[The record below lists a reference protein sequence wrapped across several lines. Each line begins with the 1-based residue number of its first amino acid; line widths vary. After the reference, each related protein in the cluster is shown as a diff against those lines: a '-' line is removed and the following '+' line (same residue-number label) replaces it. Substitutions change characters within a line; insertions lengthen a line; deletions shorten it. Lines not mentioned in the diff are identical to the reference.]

1 MSPFFQAKIYANIY
15 VIIFPA
21 KGYEMTPEE
30 KVRIEIDKMLEQAGW
45 VVQDRSELNI
55 RASLGVAIREF
66 VMKDNGESDYLLFVN
81 GKAVGALEAK
91 KAGYTLSGV
100 ETQSQGYACNL
111 PEGVR
116 CYRMP
121 LPFVYESNGSEIY
134 FRDCRDKI
142 CRSRKL
148 FAFHKPETLLELIT
162 NEDTLRNTLMTLPE
176 LNKEGL
182 RNCQIEAIE
191 GLEKSL
197 KNNKPRALIQ
207 MATGAGKTF
216 TTCNFTYR
224 LLKYAKAKRI
234 LFLVDRNNLGEQTK
248 KEYEQFKPK
257 GENKA
262 FTDIYIVQHLQHNK
276 IDKDAKIVI
285 TTIQRLYSMLRGEED
300 YDEANEENSAFEY
313 NSSIGKPKEVTY
325 NKNLPIEFFDFIVVD
340 ECHRSIY
347 GDWRQVLEYFDAFT
361 IGLTATPS
369 KQTLGYFNSNLVSEY
384 PYQRSVADKVNVGYE
399 IYSIRTDVGE
409 NGGKINKGFSVPVR
423 DKKTRK
429 QTYEMLDED
438 LEYKK
443 PDLDRTVFVPDH
455 IRAVIQCYKDTI
467 FTELFPEREQ
477 TWIPKTLIFAK
488 DDSHAEDI
496 VRITREVFNKGN
508 DFCKKITYNVSGI
521 KAKDLIAEFKTS
533 PDFRIAVTVD
543 MIATGT
549 DIKPLEVVMFMRD
562 VHSELY
568 FEQMKGRGCRTINNT
583 DLQQVTPNAEVKNR
597 FYLIDAVGVTES
609 KKSASQPLERK
620 RTVSLKKLMEDVA
633 VGKVDD
639 DTLSSLA
646 GRISAINANIDSD
659 DNKKVI
665 EMTGGKT
672 LSAIAND
679 ILNTIDFDKTE
690 NMSEEEIL
698 DIKDEAVKPF
708 FEPAFRRLVLE
719 LKDKSKLY
727 IDELTPAVIISSE
740 FSVQNA
746 NELTTNFSSFIQA
759 NKNEIDALSIIY
771 NKQYKERH
779 LTYEKIEEL
788 HNKLSA
794 QMPPLETVN
803 LWRAY
808 QLLQKDK
815 VQNVK
820 SPEKLL
826 TNIVQLVRFAI
837 GQDEKLED
845 FSSVANSRFEL
856 WKGRQIK
863 RGIEFTSEQQQWL
876 EEIKNYIIANAYMQL
891 NDIQEYMGHKGGI
904 IRAKQV
910 FGAELNNI
918 LDDLSNAL
926 VG

>member
-1 MSPFFQAKIYANIY
+1 
-15 VIIFPA
+15 
-21 KGYEMTPEE
+21 MTPEE
-30 KVRIEIDKMLEQAGW
+30 KARIEIDEMLEQAGW

-81 GKAVGALEAK
+81 GKAVGVLEAK
-91 KAGYTLSGV
+91 KAELSLSGV
-100 ETQSQGYACNL
+100 ENQSQGYACNL

-116 CYRMP
+116 CYQMP

-134 FRDCRDKI
+134 FRDCRDKV
-142 CRSRKL
+142 CRSRRL
-148 FAFHKPETLLELIT
+148 FAFNKPETLLELISS
-162 NEDTLRNTLMTLPE
+162 EDTLRNKLLTMPE

-182 RNCQIEAIE
+182 RDCQIEAIE

-197 KNNKPRALIQ
+197 KNGKPRALIQ

-224 LLKYAKAKRI
+224 LLKHAKAKRI

-262 FTDIYIVQHLQHNK
+262 FTDIYIVQHLQQNK

-285 TTIQRLYSMLRGEED
+285 TTIQRLYSMLRGEEE

-313 NSSIGKPKEVTY
+313 NTSLGKPREVTY
-325 NKNLPIEFFDFIVVD
+325 NKDLPIEYFDFIVVD

-369 KQTLGYFNSNLVSEY
+369 KQTFGYFNKNVVSEY
-384 PYQRSVADKVNVGYE
+384 TYERSVADKVNVGYE

-409 NGGKINKGFSVPVR
+409 NGGKIDKGFTVPVR

-429 QTYEMLDED
+429 QEWETLDDD
-438 LEYKK
+438 LNYTKN
-443 PDLDRTVFVPDH
+443 DLDRTVLVPDH
-455 IRAVIQCYKDTI
+455 IRTVLQCYKDTI

-488 DDSHAEDI
+488 DDNHAEEI
-496 VRITREVFNKGN
+496 VRIAREVFNKGN
-508 DFCKKITYNVSGI
+508 DFCKKITYNVSGV
-521 KAKDLIAEFKTS
+521 KAKDLIAEFRTS

-568 FEQMKGRGCRTINNT
+568 YEQMKGRGCRTLNKT
-583 DLQQVTPNAEVKNR
+583 DLKQVTPNAEVKNR

-620 RTVSLKKLMEDVA
+620 RTVSLKNLMEQVA

-646 GRISAINANIDSD
+646 GRIATIDNNIDKED
-659 DNKKVI
+659 QQKVI
-665 EMTGGKT
+665 EMTGKT
-672 LSAIAND
+672 LSNIAND
-679 ILNTIDFDKTE
+679 ILNTIDYDRTE
-690 NMSEEEIL
+690 SMTEDQVL

-727 IDELTPAVIISSE
+727 IDELTPATIINVGFSE
-740 FSVQNA
+740 KDAQ
-746 NELTTNFSSFIQA
+746 ELTTNFKAFIEA
-759 NKNEIDALSIIY
+759 NRDEIDALSIIY
-771 NKQYKERH
+771 NQQYKERH
-779 LTYEKIEEL
+779 LTYEKIEDL
-788 HNKLSA
+788 H
-794 QMPPLETVN
+794 
-803 LWRAY
+803 
-808 QLLQKDK
+808 
-815 VQNVK
+815 
-820 SPEKLL
+820 
-826 TNIVQLVRFAI
+826 VQLVRFAI

-845 FSSVANSRFEL
+845 FSSVANSKFEL

-863 RGIEFTSEQQQWL
+863 RGVVFTEEQQQWL
-876 EEIKNYIIANAYMQL
+876 EEIKDYIVSNAYMELTDVQDYL
-891 NDIQEYMGHKGGI
+891 GHKGGI
-904 IRAKQV
+904 IKAKQV
-910 FGAELNNI
+910 FGQELQPI
-918 LDDLSNAL
+918 LDDLSLAL

>member
-1 MSPFFQAKIYANIY
+1 
-15 VIIFPA
+15 
-21 KGYEMTPEE
+21 MTPEE
-30 KVRIEIDKMLEQAGW
+30 KARIEIDKMLEQAGW
-45 VVQDRSELNI
+45 IVQDRSELNI
-55 RASLGVAIREF
+55 RASMGVAIREF

-81 GKAVGALEAK
+81 GKAIGVLEAK
-91 KAGYTLSGV
+91 KAELSLSGV
-100 ETQSQGYACNL
+100 ENQSQGYACNL

-116 CYRMP
+116 YYQMP
-121 LPFVYESNGSEIY
+121 LPFIYESNGSEIY
-134 FRDCRDKI
+134 FRDCRDEV
-142 CRSRKL
+142 CRSRRL
-148 FAFHKPETLLELIT
+148 FAFHKPETLFELIS
-162 NEDTLRNTLMTLPE
+162 NEDTLRNKLTMIPE

-182 RNCQIEAIE
+182 RDCQVEAIV
-191 GLEKSL
+191 GLENSL
-197 KNNKPRALIQ
+197 KQGKPRALIQ

-257 GENKA
+257 DENKY
-262 FTDIYIVQHLQHNK
+262 FTDIYIVQHLQQNK

-285 TTIQRLYSMLRGEED
+285 TTIQRLYSMLRGEEE
-300 YDEANEENSAFEY
+300 YDETNEEGSAFEY
-313 NSSIGKPKEVTY
+313 YASLGKPKEVKY
-325 NKNLPIEFFDFIVVD
+325 NPNLPIEYFDFIVVD

-347 GDWRQVLEYFDAFT
+347 GDWQQVLEYFDAFT

-369 KQTLGYFNSNLVSEY
+369 KQTFGYFNKNVVSEY
-384 PYQRSVADKVNVGYE
+384 TYERSVADKVNVGFE

-409 NGGKINKGFSVPVR
+409 YGGKVNKGFTIPVR
-423 DKKTRK
+423 NKKTRK
-429 QTYEMLDED
+429 QEWETLDDD
-438 LEYKK
+438 LEYTKN
-443 PDLDRTVFVPDH
+443 DLDRTVLVPDH
-455 IRAVIQCYKDTI
+455 IRTILQCYKDTI

-488 DDSHAEDI
+488 DDNHAEEI
-496 VRITREVFNKGN
+496 VRIAREVFNKGN
-508 DFCKKITYNVSGI
+508 DFCKKITYNVSGV
-521 KAKDLIAEFKTS
+521 KAKDLIAEFRTS

-549 DIKPLEVVMFMRD
+549 DIKPLEVVIFMRD

-568 FEQMKGRGCRTINNT
+568 YEQMKGRGCRTLNNT

-609 KKSASQPLERK
+609 KKSSSQPLERK
-620 RTVSLKKLMEDVA
+620 RTVSLKSLMEQVA

-646 GRISAINANIDSD
+646 GRISAINANIDKV

-672 LSAIAND
+672 LSDIAND
-679 ILNTIDFDKTE
+679 ILNAIDYDKTE
-690 NMSEEEIL
+690 SMTEDEIF
-698 DIKDEAVKPF
+698 DMKDEAVKPF

-727 IDELTPAVIISSE
+727 IDELTPAKVISSE
-740 FSVQNA
+740 FSVKNA
-746 NELTTNFSSFIQA
+746 QDLTTNFKEFIDA

-771 NKQYKERH
+771 NQQYKDRH
-779 LTYEKIEEL
+779 LTYEKIDEL
-788 HNKLSA
+788 HDKLISE
-794 QMPPLETVN
+794 MPPLETAN

-808 QLLQKDK
+808 KLLQKDK
-815 VQNVK
+815 VKEVK
-820 SPEKLL
+820 DPAKLL

-863 RGIEFTSEQQQWL
+863 RGIQFSDEQNQWL
-876 EEIKNYIIANAYMQL
+876 EEIKNYIVANAYMEL
-891 NDIQEYMGHKGGI
+891 KDIHEAMQHKGGI
-904 IRAKQV
+904 IKARQI
-910 FGAELNNI
+910 FGQELQPI
-918 LDDLSNAL
+918 LDDLSVAL

>member
-1 MSPFFQAKIYANIY
+1 
-15 VIIFPA
+15 
-21 KGYEMTPEE
+21 MTPEE
-30 KVRIEIDKMLEQAGW
+30 KARIEIDNMLNQAGW

-55 RASLGVAIREF
+55 HASLGVAIREF

-81 GKAVGALEAK
+81 GKAVGVLEAK
-91 KAGYTLSGV
+91 KAGLSLSGV
-100 ETQSQGYACNL
+100 ENQSQGYACNL

-116 CYRMP
+116 CYQMP
-121 LPFVYESNGSEIY
+121 LPFVYESNGSEIF

-142 CRSRKL
+142 CRSRRI
-148 FAFHKPETLLELIT
+148 FAFHKPETLLDLIT
-162 NEDTLRNTLMTLPE
+162 DTDTLRNRLMHMPA
-176 LNKEGL
+176 LNPTGL
-182 RNCQIEAIE
+182 RECQVEAIE

-197 KNNKPRALIQ
+197 KKGKPRALIQ

-248 KEYEQFKPK
+248 KEYEQFRPK
-257 GENKA
+257 GENRA
-262 FTDIYIVQHLQHNK
+262 FTDIYIVQHLQQNK

-285 TTIQRLYSMLRGEED
+285 TTIQRLYSMLRGDEE
-300 YDEANEENSAFEY
+300 YDVLNEEHSAFEY
-313 NSSIGKPKEVTY
+313 NTSLGKPKEVTY
-325 NKNLPIEFFDFIVVD
+325 NKNIPIEYFDFIVVD

-369 KQTLGYFNSNLVSEY
+369 KQTLAYFNKNIVSEY
-384 PYQRSVADKVNVGYE
+384 PYERSVADKVNVGYE

-409 NGGKINKGFSVPVR
+409 NGGKIEKGFTVPVR

-429 QTYEMLDED
+429 QTYETLIDDMP
-438 LEYKK
+438 YTKN
-443 PDLDRTVFVPDH
+443 DLDRTVLVPDH
-455 IRAVIQCYKDTI
+455 IRTVLQCYKDTI
-467 FTELFPEREQ
+467 FTELFPEREEN
-477 TWIPKTLIFAK
+477 WIPKTLIFAK
-488 DDSHAEDI
+488 DDNHAEEI
-496 VRITREVFNKGN
+496 VRIAREVFNKGN
-508 DFCKKITYNVSGI
+508 DFCKKITYNVSGVS
-521 KAKDLIAEFKTS
+521 AKDLIAEFRTS

-568 FEQMKGRGCRTINNT
+568 YEQMKGRGCRTIPND
-583 DLQQVTPNAEVKNR
+583 DLQQVTPNADVKNR

-620 RTVSLKKLMEDVA
+620 RSVSLKNLMEQVA

-646 GRISAINANIDSD
+646 GRIATIDNNIDKED
-659 DNKKVI
+659 EKRVI
-665 EMTGGKT
+665 EQSGGKT
-672 LSAIAND
+672 LSDIAND
-679 ILNTIDFDKTE
+679 ILNTIDYDRTVDMTE
-690 NMSEEEIL
+690 DEIL
-698 DIKDEAVKPF
+698 KIKDEAVKPF
-708 FEPAFRRLVLE
+708 FEPAFRTLILE

-727 IDELTPAVIISSE
+727 IDELTPARVITSE
-740 FSVQNA
+740 FSA
-746 NELTTNFSSFIQA
+746 KHAEELTTNFKDFIE
-759 NKNEIDALSIIY
+759 KNRDEIDALSIIY

-779 LTYEKIEEL
+779 LTYEKIDDL
-788 HNKLSA
+788 HKKLVA
-794 QMPPLETVN
+794 EMPPLETAN

-808 QLLQKDK
+808 QLLEKDK

-820 SPEKLL
+820 NPAKLL

-837 GQDEKLED
+837 GQDDRLED
-845 FSSVANSRFEL
+845 FSKTANSRFEL

-863 RGIEFTSEQQQWL
+863 RGVTFTSEQQQWL
-876 EEIKNYIIANAYMQL
+876 EEIKNYIVANAYMEL
-891 NDIQEYMGHKGGI
+891 SDIQDNMDDKGGI
-904 IRAKQV
+904 IKARQV
-910 FGAELNNI
+910 FGKDLQPI
-918 LDDLSNAL
+918 LDDLSLAL

>member
-1 MSPFFQAKIYANIY
+1 
-15 VIIFPA
+15 
-21 KGYEMTPEE
+21 MTPEE
-30 KVRIEIDKMLEQAGW
+30 KARIEIDKMLEQAGW
-45 VVQDRSELNI
+45 IVQDRSELNI
-55 RASLGVAIREF
+55 RASMGVAIREF

-81 GKAVGALEAK
+81 GKAIGVLEAK
-91 KAGYTLSGV
+91 KAELSLSGV
-100 ETQSQGYACNL
+100 ENQSQSYACNL
-111 PEGVR
+111 PEGAR
-116 CYRMP
+116 YYQMP
-121 LPFVYESNGSEIY
+121 LPFIYESNGSEIY
-134 FRDCRDKI
+134 FRDCRDVV
-142 CRSRKL
+142 CRSRRL
-148 FAFHKPETLLELIT
+148 FTFHKPETLFELIS
-162 NEDTLRNTLMTLPE
+162 NEDTLRNKLTMMPE

-182 RNCQIEAIE
+182 RDCQVEAIV
-191 GLEKSL
+191 GLENSL
-197 KNNKPRALIQ
+197 KQGKPRALIQ

-224 LLKYAKAKRI
+224 LLKHAKAKRI

-262 FTDIYIVQHLQHNK
+262 FTDIYIVQHLQQNK

-285 TTIQRLYSMLRGEED
+285 TTIQRLYSMLRGEEE
-300 YDEANEENSAFEY
+300 YDETNEEGSAFEY
-313 NSSIGKPKEVTY
+313 YASLGKPKEVKY
-325 NKNLPIEFFDFIVVD
+325 NPNLPIEYFDFIVVD

-369 KQTLGYFNSNLVSEY
+369 KQTLGYFNKNVVSVYTYE
-384 PYQRSVADKVNVGYE
+384 RSVADKVNVGYE

-409 NGGKINKGFSVPVR
+409 NGGKIDKGFTVPVR

-429 QTYEMLDED
+429 QEWETLDDD
-438 LEYKK
+438 LEYTKN
-443 PDLDRTVFVPDH
+443 DLDRTVLVPDH
-455 IRAVIQCYKDTI
+455 IRTILQCYKDTI

-488 DDSHAEDI
+488 DDNHAEEI
-496 VRITREVFNKGN
+496 VRIAREVFNKGN
-508 DFCKKITYNVSGI
+508 DFCKKITYNVSGV
-521 KAKDLIAEFKTS
+521 KAKDLIAEFRTS

-549 DIKPLEVVMFMRD
+549 DIKPLEVVIFMRD

-568 FEQMKGRGCRTINNT
+568 YEQMKGRGCRTLNNT

-609 KKSASQPLERK
+609 KKSSSQPFERK
-620 RTVSLKKLMEDVA
+620 RTVSLKSLMEQVA

-646 GRISAINANIDSD
+646 GRISAINANIDKE

-665 EMTGGKT
+665 EMAGKT
-672 LSAIAND
+672 LSNIAND
-679 ILNTIDFDKTE
+679 ILNTIDYDKTE
-690 NMSEEEIL
+690 SMTEDEIF
-698 DIKDEAVKPF
+698 DMKDEAVKPF

-727 IDELTPAVIISSE
+727 IDELTPAKVISSE
-740 FSVQNA
+740 FSVKNA
-746 NELTTNFSSFIQA
+746 QELTTNFKEFIDA

-771 NKQYKERH
+771 NKQYKDRH
-779 LTYEKIEEL
+779 LTYEKIDEL
-788 HNKLSA
+788 HDKLISE
-794 QMPPLETVN
+794 MPPLETAN

-808 QLLQKDK
+808 KLLQKDK
-815 VQNVK
+815 VKEVK
-820 SPEKLL
+820 NPAKLL

-863 RGIEFTSEQQQWL
+863 RGIQFTEEQQQWL
-876 EEIKNYIIANAYMQL
+876 EEIKNYIVANAYMEL
-891 NDIQEYMGHKGGI
+891 KDIHEAMQHKGGI
-904 IRAKQV
+904 IKARQV
-910 FGAELNNI
+910 FGQELQPI
-918 LDDLSNAL
+918 LDDLSVAL

>member
-1 MSPFFQAKIYANIY
+1 
-15 VIIFPA
+15 
-21 KGYEMTPEE
+21 MTPEE
-30 KVRIEIDKMLEQAGW
+30 KARIEIDKMLEQAGW
-45 VVQDRSELNI
+45 IVQDRSELNI
-55 RASLGVAIREF
+55 RASMGVAIREF

-81 GKAVGALEAK
+81 GKAIGVLEAK
-91 KAGYTLSGV
+91 KAELSLSGV
-100 ETQSQGYACNL
+100 ENQSQGYACNL

-116 CYRMP
+116 YYQMP
-121 LPFVYESNGSEIY
+121 LPFIYESNGSEIY
-134 FRDCRDKI
+134 FRDCRDEV
-142 CRSRKL
+142 CRSRRL
-148 FAFHKPETLLELIT
+148 FAFHKPETLFELIS
-162 NEDTLRNTLMTLPE
+162 NEDTLRNKLTMMPE

-182 RNCQIEAIE
+182 RDCQVEAIV
-191 GLEKSL
+191 GLENSL
-197 KNNKPRALIQ
+197 KQGKPRALIQ

-224 LLKYAKAKRI
+224 LLRHAKAKRI

-257 GENKA
+257 DENKS
-262 FTDIYIVQHLQHNK
+262 FTDIYIVQHLQQNK

-285 TTIQRLYSMLRGEED
+285 TTIQRLYSMLRGEEE
-300 YDEANEENSAFEY
+300 YDETNEEGSAFEY
-313 NSSIGKPKEVTY
+313 YASLGKPKEVKY
-325 NKNLPIEFFDFIVVD
+325 NPNLPIEYFDFIVVD

-369 KQTLGYFNSNLVSEY
+369 KQTFGYFNKNVVSVYTYE
-384 PYQRSVADKVNVGYE
+384 RSVADKVNVGYE

-409 NGGKINKGFSVPVR
+409 NGGKIDKGFTVPVR
-423 DKKTRK
+423 NKKTRK
-429 QTYEMLDED
+429 QEWETLDDD
-438 LEYKK
+438 LNYTKN
-443 PDLDRTVFVPDH
+443 DLDRTVLVPDH
-455 IRAVIQCYKDTI
+455 IRTILQCYKDTI

-488 DDSHAEDI
+488 DDNHAEEI
-496 VRITREVFNKGN
+496 VRIAREVFNKGN
-508 DFCKKITYNVSGI
+508 DFCKKITYNVSGV
-521 KAKDLIAEFKTS
+521 KAKDLIAEFRTS

-568 FEQMKGRGCRTINNT
+568 YEQMKGRGCRTLNNT

-609 KKSASQPLERK
+609 KKSSSQPLERK
-620 RTVSLKKLMEDVA
+620 RTVSLKSLMEQVA

-639 DTLSSLA
+639 DTLSSLV
-646 GRISAINANIDSD
+646 GRISAINANIDKE

-672 LSAIAND
+672 LSDIAND
-679 ILNTIDFDKTE
+679 ILNAIDYDKTE
-690 NMSEEEIL
+690 SMTEDEIF
-698 DIKDEAVKPF
+698 DMKDEAVKQF

-727 IDELTPAVIISSE
+727 IDELTPAKVISSE
-740 FSVQNA
+740 FSVKNA
-746 NELTTNFSSFIQA
+746 QDLTTNFKEFIDA

-771 NKQYKERH
+771 NQQYKDRH
-779 LTYEKIEEL
+779 LTYEKIDEL
-788 HNKLSA
+788 HDKLISE
-794 QMPPLETVN
+794 MPPLETAN

-808 QLLQKDK
+808 KLLQKDK
-815 VQNVK
+815 VKEVK
-820 SPEKLL
+820 DPAKLL

-863 RGIEFTSEQQQWL
+863 RGVQFTEEQQQWL
-876 EEIKNYIIANAYMQL
+876 EEIKNYIVANAYMEL
-891 NDIQEYMGHKGGI
+891 KDIHEAMQHKGGI
-904 IRAKQV
+904 IKARQV
-910 FGAELNNI
+910 FVQELQPI
-918 LDDLSNAL
+918 LEDLSFAL

>member
-1 MSPFFQAKIYANIY
+1 
-15 VIIFPA
+15 
-21 KGYEMTPEE
+21 MTPEE
-30 KVRIEIDKMLEQAGW
+30 KARIEIDKMLEQAGW
-45 VVQDRSELNI
+45 IVQDRSELNI
-55 RASLGVAIREF
+55 RASMGVAIREF

-81 GKAVGALEAK
+81 GKDIGVLEAK
-91 KAGYTLSGV
+91 KAELSLSGV
-100 ETQSQGYACNL
+100 ENQSQGYACNL

-116 CYRMP
+116 CYQMP

-134 FRDCRDKI
+134 FRDCRDEV
-142 CRSRKL
+142 CRSRRL
-148 FAFHKPETLLELIT
+148 FAFHKPETLFELIS
-162 NEDTLRNTLMTLPE
+162 NEDTLRNKLTMMPE
-176 LNKEGL
+176 LNREGL
-182 RNCQIEAIE
+182 RDCQVEAIV
-191 GLEKSL
+191 GLENSL
-197 KNNKPRALIQ
+197 KQGKPRALIQ

-224 LLKYAKAKRI
+224 LLRHAKAKRI

-257 GENKA
+257 DENIS
-262 FTDIYIVQHLQHNK
+262 FTDIYIVQHLQQNK

-285 TTIQRLYSMLRGEED
+285 TTIQRLYSMLRGEEE
-300 YDEANEENSAFEY
+300 YDETNEEGSAFEY
-313 NSSIGKPKEVTY
+313 YASLGKPKEVKY
-325 NKNLPIEFFDFIVVD
+325 NPNLPIEYFDFIVVD

-369 KQTLGYFNSNLVSEY
+369 KQTFGYFNKNVVSEY
-384 PYQRSVADKVNVGYE
+384 TYERSVADKVNVGYE

-409 NGGKINKGFSVPVR
+409 NGGKIDKGFTVPVR

-429 QTYEMLDED
+429 QEWETLDDD
-438 LEYKK
+438 LNYTKN
-443 PDLDRTVFVPDH
+443 DLDRTVLVPDH
-455 IRAVIQCYKDTI
+455 IRTILQCYKDTI

-488 DDSHAEDI
+488 DDNHAEEI
-496 VRITREVFNKGN
+496 VRIAREVFNKGN
-508 DFCKKITYNVSGI
+508 DFCKKITYNVSGV
-521 KAKDLIAEFKTS
+521 KAKDLIAEFRTS

-568 FEQMKGRGCRTINNT
+568 YEQMKGRGCRTLNNT

-609 KKSASQPLERK
+609 KKSSSQPLERK
-620 RTVSLKKLMEDVA
+620 RTVSLKSLMEQVA

-646 GRISAINANIDSD
+646 GRISAINANIDKE

-672 LSAIAND
+672 LSDIAND
-679 ILNTIDFDKTE
+679 ILNAIDYDKTE
-690 NMSEEEIL
+690 SMTEDEIF
-698 DIKDEAVKPF
+698 DMKDEAVKPF

-727 IDELTPAVIISSE
+727 IDELTPAKVISSE
-740 FSVQNA
+740 FSVKNA
-746 NELTTNFSSFIQA
+746 QDLTTNFKEFIDA

-771 NKQYKERH
+771 NQQYKDRH
-779 LTYEKIEEL
+779 LTYEKIDEL
-788 HNKLSA
+788 HDKLISE
-794 QMPPLETVN
+794 MPPLETAN

-808 QLLQKDK
+808 KLLQKDK
-815 VQNVK
+815 VKEVK
-820 SPEKLL
+820 DPAKLL

-863 RGIEFTSEQQQWL
+863 RGIQFTEEQQQWL
-876 EEIKNYIIANAYMQL
+876 EEIKNYIVANAYMEL
-891 NDIQEYMGHKGGI
+891 KDIHEAMQHKGGI
-904 IRAKQV
+904 IKARQV
-910 FGAELNNI
+910 FGQELQPI
-918 LDDLSNAL
+918 LDDLSLAL

>member
-1 MSPFFQAKIYANIY
+1 
-15 VIIFPA
+15 
-21 KGYEMTPEE
+21 MTPEE
-30 KVRIEIDKMLEQAGW
+30 KARIEIDKMLEQAGW
-45 VVQDRSELNI
+45 IVQDRSELNI
-55 RASLGVAIREF
+55 RASMGVAIREF

-81 GKAVGALEAK
+81 GKAIGVLEAK
-91 KAGYTLSGV
+91 KAELSLSGV
-100 ETQSQGYACNL
+100 ENQSQGYACNL

-116 CYRMP
+116 CYQMP

-134 FRDCRDKI
+134 FRDCRDEV
-142 CRSRKL
+142 CRSRRL
-148 FAFHKPETLLELIT
+148 FAFHKPETLFELIS
-162 NEDTLRNTLMTLPE
+162 NEDTLRNKLTMMPE
-176 LNKEGL
+176 LNREGL
-182 RNCQIEAIE
+182 RDCQVEAIV
-191 GLEKSL
+191 GLENSL
-197 KNNKPRALIQ
+197 KQGKPRALIQ

-224 LLKYAKAKRI
+224 LLRHAKAKRI

-257 GENKA
+257 DENIS
-262 FTDIYIVQHLQHNK
+262 FTDIYIVQHLQQNK

-285 TTIQRLYSMLRGEED
+285 TTIQRLYSMLRGEEE
-300 YDEANEENSAFEY
+300 YDETNEEGSAFEY
-313 NSSIGKPKEVTY
+313 YASLGKPKEVKY
-325 NKNLPIEFFDFIVVD
+325 NPNLPIEYFDFIVVD

-369 KQTLGYFNSNLVSEY
+369 KQTFGYFNKNVVSEY
-384 PYQRSVADKVNVGYE
+384 TYERSVADKVNVGYE

-409 NGGKINKGFSVPVR
+409 NGGKIDKGFTVPVR

-429 QTYEMLDED
+429 QEWETLDDD
-438 LEYKK
+438 LNYTKN
-443 PDLDRTVFVPDH
+443 DLDRTVLVPDH
-455 IRAVIQCYKDTI
+455 IRTILQCYKDTI

-488 DDSHAEDI
+488 DDNHAEEI
-496 VRITREVFNKGN
+496 VRIAREVFNKGN
-508 DFCKKITYNVSGI
+508 DFCKKITYNVSGV
-521 KAKDLIAEFKTS
+521 KAKDLIAEFRTS

-568 FEQMKGRGCRTINNT
+568 YEQMKGRGCRTLNNT

-609 KKSASQPLERK
+609 KKSSSQPLERK
-620 RTVSLKKLMEDVA
+620 RTVSLKSLMEQVA

-646 GRISAINANIDSD
+646 GRISAINANIDKE

-672 LSAIAND
+672 LSDIAND
-679 ILNTIDFDKTE
+679 ILNAIDYDKTE
-690 NMSEEEIL
+690 SMTEDEIF
-698 DIKDEAVKPF
+698 DMKDEAVKPF

-727 IDELTPAVIISSE
+727 IDELTPAKVISSE
-740 FSVQNA
+740 FSVKNA
-746 NELTTNFSSFIQA
+746 QDLTTNFKEFIDA

-771 NKQYKERH
+771 NQQYKDRH
-779 LTYEKIEEL
+779 LTYEKIDEL
-788 HNKLSA
+788 HDKLISE
-794 QMPPLETVN
+794 MPPLETAN

-808 QLLQKDK
+808 KLLQKDK
-815 VQNVK
+815 VKEVK
-820 SPEKLL
+820 DPAKLL

-863 RGIEFTSEQQQWL
+863 RGIQFTEEQQQWL
-876 EEIKNYIIANAYMQL
+876 EEIKNYIVANAYMEL
-891 NDIQEYMGHKGGI
+891 KDIHEAMQHKGGI
-904 IRAKQV
+904 IKARQV
-910 FGAELNNI
+910 FGQELQPI
-918 LDDLSNAL
+918 LDDLSLAL

>member
-1 MSPFFQAKIYANIY
+1 
-15 VIIFPA
+15 
-21 KGYEMTPEE
+21 MTPEE
-30 KVRIEIDKMLEQAGW
+30 KARVEIDNMLEQAGW

-81 GKAVGALEAK
+81 GKAVGVLEAK
-91 KAGYTLSGV
+91 KAELSLSGV
-100 ETQSQGYACNL
+100 ENQSQGYACNL
-111 PEGVR
+111 PDGVR
-116 CYRMP
+116 CYQMP

-142 CRSRKL
+142 CRSRRL
-148 FAFHKPETLLELIT
+148 FAFHKPETLYELIPDD
-162 NEDTLRNTLMTLPE
+162 DTLRNKLMTLPE

-191 GLEKSL
+191 GLEESF
-197 KNNKPRALIQ
+197 KNGNDRSLIQ

-234 LFLVDRNNLGEQTK
+234 LFLVDRNNLGDQTK
-248 KEYEQFKPK
+248 KEYENFTPK
-257 GENKA
+257 GESNK
-262 FTDIYIVQHLQHNK
+262 FTDIYIVQHLQQNK

-285 TTIQRLYSMLRGEED
+285 TTIQRLYSMLRGEEE
-300 YDEANEENSAFEY
+300 YDEANEESSAFEY
-313 NSSIGKPKEVTY
+313 NTSLGKPKEVKY
-325 NKNLPIEFFDFIVVD
+325 NPNIPIEYFDFIIVD

-369 KQTLGYFNSNLVSEY
+369 KQTLGYFRKNLVSEY
-384 PYQRSVADKVNVGYE
+384 PYERSVADKVNVGYE
-399 IYSIRTDVGE
+399 IYRIKTQIGE
-409 NGGKINKGFSVPVR
+409 HGGKVEQGFTIPVR

-429 QTYEMLDED
+429 QNYETLDED
-438 LEYKK
+438 LIYSKNE
-443 PDLDRTVFVPDH
+443 LDRTVLAPNQ
-455 IRAVIQCYKDTI
+455 IRTVLECYKNTI

-488 DDSHAEDI
+488 DDNHAEEI
-496 VRITREVFNKGN
+496 VRIAREVFNKGN
-508 DFCKKITYNVSGI
+508 DFCKKITYNVSGV
-521 KAKDLIAEFKTS
+521 KPKELIAEFRTS
-533 PDFRIAVTVD
+533 ADFRIAVTVD

-568 FEQMKGRGCRTINNT
+568 YEQMKGRGCRTVPKD
-583 DLQQVTPNAEVKNR
+583 DLKSITPNAEVKNR

-620 RTVSLKKLMEDVA
+620 RTVSLKNLMEQVA

-646 GRISAINANIDSD
+646 GRIATINNNIEDED
-659 DNKKVI
+659 KKQVI
-665 EMTGGKT
+665 EMTGGKS
-672 LSAIAND
+672 LSDIAND
-679 ILNTIDFDKTE
+679 ILDTIDYDKTE
-690 NMSEEEIL
+690 SMSEDEIL
-698 DIKDEAVKPF
+698 EIKDKAVEPF
-708 FEPAFRRLVLE
+708 FEPAFRKLVLE

-727 IDELTPAVIISSE
+727 IDELTPDVVISSE
-740 FSVQNA
+740 FSIEKA
-746 NELTTNFSSFIQA
+746 KELTNNFKQFIETN
-759 NKNEIDALSIIY
+759 KDEIDALSIIY
-771 NKQYKERH
+771 NKQYKDRH

-788 HNKLSA
+788 HKKLA
-794 QMPPLETVN
+794 QEMPPLETAN

-808 QLLQKDK
+808 TLLQKDK
-815 VQNVK
+815 VQRVK
-820 SPEKLL
+820 DPAKLL

-837 GQDEKLED
+837 GFDEKLED
-845 FSSVANSRFEL
+845 FSTVADMKFNF
-856 WKGRQIK
+856 WIGRQK
-863 RGIEFTSEQQQWL
+863 RNLGLEYTQEQMAWL
-876 EEIKNYIIANAYMQL
+876 EEIKNYIVANAYMELTDVQDYL
-891 NDIQEYMGHKGGI
+891 EHKGGI
-904 IRAKQV
+904 IKARQV
-910 FGAELNNI
+910 FGQELQPM
-918 LDDLSNAL
+918 LEDLSLAL

>member
-1 MSPFFQAKIYANIY
+1 
-15 VIIFPA
+15 
-21 KGYEMTPEE
+21 MTPEE
-30 KVRIEIDKMLEQAGW
+30 KARIEIDKMLEQAGW

-81 GKAVGALEAK
+81 GKAVGVLEAK
-91 KAGYTLSGV
+91 KAELSLSGV
-100 ETQSQGYACNL
+100 ENQSQGYACSL

-116 CYRMP
+116 CYQMP
-121 LPFVYESNGSEIY
+121 LPFIYESNGSEIY

-142 CRSRKL
+142 CRSRRL
-148 FAFHKPETLLELIT
+148 FSFHKPETLYELIS
-162 NEDTLRNTLMTLPE
+162 NEDTLRNNLMTLPE

-182 RNCQIEAIE
+182 RACQVEAIE
-191 GLEKSL
+191 GLEDSL
-197 KNNKPRALIQ
+197 KNGKPRALIQ

-257 GENKA
+257 GENRA

-300 YDEANEENSAFEY
+300 YDEANEESSAFEY
-313 NSSIGKPKEVTY
+313 NTSLGKPKEVIY
-325 NKNLPIEFFDFIVVD
+325 NKDLPPEYFDFIVVD

-369 KQTLGYFNSNLVSEY
+369 KQTFGYFNKNVVSEY
-384 PYQRSVADKVNVGYE
+384 TYERSVADKVNVGYE

-409 NGGKINKGFSVPVR
+409 NGGKIDKGFTVPVR

-429 QTYEMLDED
+429 QEWETLDED
-438 LEYKK
+438 LNYTKN
-443 PDLDRTVFVPDH
+443 DLDRTVLVPDH
-455 IRAVIQCYKDTI
+455 IRTVLQCYKDTI
-467 FTELFPEREQ
+467 FTELFPEREH

-488 DDSHAEDI
+488 DDNHAEEI
-496 VRITREVFNKGN
+496 VRIAREVFNKGN
-508 DFCKKITYNVSGI
+508 DFCKKITYNVSGV
-521 KAKDLIAEFKTS
+521 KAKDLIAEFRTS

-568 FEQMKGRGCRTINNT
+568 YEQMKGRGCRTLNST
-583 DLQQVTPNAEVKNR
+583 DLKQVTPNAEVKNR

-620 RTVSLKKLMEDVA
+620 RTVSLKNLMEQVA

-646 GRISAINANIDSD
+646 GRIATIDNNIDKED
-659 DNKKVI
+659 QQKVV
-665 EMTGGKT
+665 EMTGKT
-672 LSAIAND
+672 LSNIAND
-679 ILNTIDFDKTE
+679 ILNTIDYDRTE
-690 NMSEEEIL
+690 SMSEDEIL
-698 DIKDEAVKPF
+698 EIKDKAVEPF
-708 FEPAFRRLVLE
+708 FEPAFRKLVLE

-727 IDELTPAVIISSE
+727 IDELTPATVINSGFSE
-740 FSVQNA
+740 KDAQ
-746 NELTTNFSSFIQA
+746 ELTTNFKSFIES
-759 NKNEIDALSIIY
+759 NRDEIDALSIIY
-771 NKQYKERH
+771 NQQYKERH

-788 HNKLSA
+788 HKKLA
-794 QMPPLETVN
+794 QEMPPLETAN

-808 QLLQKDK
+808 KIIEKDR
-815 VQNVK
+815 VQDVK
-820 SPEKLL
+820 NPAKLL

-837 GQDEKLED
+837 GFDEKLED
-845 FSSVANSRFEL
+845 FSSVANSKFEL

-863 RGIEFTSEQQQWL
+863 RGVQFTDEQQQWL
-876 EEIKNYIIANAYMQL
+876 EEIKDYIVSNAYMELTDVQDYL
-891 NDIQEYMGHKGGI
+891 GHKGGI
-904 IRAKQV
+904 IKAKQV
-910 FGAELNNI
+910 FGQELQPI
-918 LDDLSNAL
+918 LDDLSLAL

>member
-1 MSPFFQAKIYANIY
+1 
-15 VIIFPA
+15 
-21 KGYEMTPEE
+21 MTPEE
-30 KVRIEIDKMLEQAGW
+30 KARVEIDEMLEQAGW

-55 RASLGVAIREF
+55 RASMGVAIREF

-81 GKAVGALEAK
+81 GKAIGVLEAK
-91 KAGYTLSGV
+91 KAELSLSGV
-100 ETQSQGYACNL
+100 ENQSQGYACNL

-116 CYRMP
+116 CYQMP
-121 LPFVYESNGSEIY
+121 LPFIYESNGSEIY

-142 CRSRKL
+142 CRSRRL
-148 FAFHKPETLLELIT
+148 FSFHKPETLYELIS
-162 NEDTLRNTLMTLPE
+162 NDDTLRNNLMTLPE

-182 RNCQIEAIE
+182 RACQVEAIE
-191 GLEKSL
+191 GLENSL
-197 KNNKPRALIQ
+197 KNGKPRALIQ

-257 GENKA
+257 GENRA

-300 YDEANEENSAFEY
+300 YDEANEESSAFEY
-313 NSSIGKPKEVTY
+313 NTSLGKPKEVIY
-325 NKNLPIEFFDFIVVD
+325 NKDLPPEYFDFIVVD

-369 KQTLGYFNSNLVSEY
+369 KQTFGYFNKNVVSEY
-384 PYQRSVADKVNVGYE
+384 TYERSVADKVNVGYE

-409 NGGKINKGFSVPVR
+409 NGGKIDKGFTVPVR

-429 QTYEMLDED
+429 QEWETLDED
-438 LEYKK
+438 LNYTKN
-443 PDLDRTVFVPDH
+443 DLDRTVLVPDH
-455 IRAVIQCYKDTI
+455 IRTVLQCYKDTI

-488 DDSHAEDI
+488 DDNHAEEI
-496 VRITREVFNKGN
+496 VRIAREVFNKGN
-508 DFCKKITYNVSGI
+508 DFCKKITYNVSGV
-521 KAKDLIAEFKTS
+521 KAKDLIAEFRTS

-568 FEQMKGRGCRTINNT
+568 YEQMKGRGCRTLNST
-583 DLQQVTPNAEVKNR
+583 DLKQVTPNAEVKNR

-620 RTVSLKKLMEDVA
+620 RTVSLKNLMEQVA

-646 GRISAINANIDSD
+646 GRIATIDNNIDKEDSQR
-659 DNKKVI
+659 VV
-665 EMTGGKT
+665 EMTGCKT
-672 LSAIAND
+672 LSDIAND
-679 ILNTIDFDKTE
+679 ILNTIDYDRTE
-690 NMSEEEIL
+690 TMSEDEIL
-698 DIKDEAVKPF
+698 EIKDKAVEPF
-708 FEPAFRRLVLE
+708 FEPAFRKLVLE

-727 IDELTPAVIISSE
+727 IDELTPATVINSGFSE
-740 FSVQNA
+740 KDAQ
-746 NELTTNFSSFIQA
+746 ELTTNFKSFIES
-759 NKNEIDALSIIY
+759 NRDEIDALSIIY
-771 NKQYKERH
+771 NQQYKERH

-788 HNKLSA
+788 HKKLA
-794 QMPPLETVN
+794 QEMPPLETAN

-808 QLLQKDK
+808 KIIEKDR
-815 VQNVK
+815 VQDVK
-820 SPEKLL
+820 NPAKLL

-837 GQDEKLED
+837 GFDEKLED
-845 FSSVANSRFEL
+845 FSSVANSKFEL

-863 RGIEFTSEQQQWL
+863 RGVQFTEEQQQWL
-876 EEIKNYIIANAYMQL
+876 EEVKNYIVANAYIELTDVQ
-891 NDIQEYMGHKGGI
+891 DYFEHKGGI
-904 IRAKQV
+904 IKARQV
-910 FGAELNNI
+910 FGQELQPM
-918 LDDLSNAL
+918 LEDLSLAL

>member
-1 MSPFFQAKIYANIY
+1 
-15 VIIFPA
+15 
-21 KGYEMTPEE
+21 MTPEE
-30 KVRIEIDKMLEQAGW
+30 KARIEIDKMLEQAGW

-81 GKAVGALEAK
+81 GKAIGVLEAK
-91 KAGYTLSGV
+91 KAELSLSGV
-100 ETQSQGYACNL
+100 ENQSQGYACNL

-116 CYRMP
+116 CYQMP

-134 FRDCRDKI
+134 FRDCRDKV
-142 CRSRKL
+142 CRSRRL
-148 FAFHKPETLLELIT
+148 FAFHKPETLLELISS
-162 NEDTLRNTLMTLPE
+162 EDTLRNKLLTMPE

-182 RNCQIEAIE
+182 RDCQIEAIE

-197 KNNKPRALIQ
+197 KNGKPRALIQ

-248 KEYEQFKPK
+248 KEYENFKPK

-285 TTIQRLYSMLRGEED
+285 TTIQRLYSMLRGEDD
-300 YDEANEENSAFEY
+300 YDETNEEGSAFEY
-313 NSSIGKPKEVTY
+313 NTSLGKPKEVVY
-325 NKNLPIEFFDFIVVD
+325 NKDLPIEYFDFIVVD

-369 KQTLGYFNSNLVSEY
+369 KQTFGYFNKNVVSEY
-384 PYQRSVADKVNVGYE
+384 TYERSVADKVNVGYE

-409 NGGKINKGFSVPVR
+409 NGGKIDKGFTVPVR

-429 QTYEMLDED
+429 QEWETLDDD
-438 LEYKK
+438 LEYSKK
-443 PDLDRTVFVPDH
+443 DLDRTVLVPDH
-455 IRAVIQCYKDTI
+455 IRTVLQCYKDTI
-467 FTELFPEREQ
+467 FTELFPEREH

-488 DDSHAEDI
+488 DDNHAEEI
-496 VRITREVFNKGN
+496 VRIAREVFDKGN
-508 DFCKKITYNVSGI
+508 DFCKKITYNVSGV
-521 KAKDLIAEFKTS
+521 KAKDLIAEFRTS

-568 FEQMKGRGCRTINNT
+568 YEQMKGRGCRTYGYN
-583 DLQQVTPNAEVKNR
+583 DLRGITPNAITNKNR

-609 KKSASQPLERK
+609 KKSALQPLERK
-620 RTVSLKKLMEDVA
+620 RTISLKNLMEQVA

-646 GRISAINANIDSD
+646 GRIAIIDNNIDKED
-659 DNKKVI
+659 REKVT

-672 LSAIAND
+672 LSDIAND
-679 ILNTIDFDKTE
+679 ILDTIDYDKTE
-690 NMSEEEIL
+690 SMSEDEIL
-698 DIKDEAVKPF
+698 DIKDKAVEPF
-708 FEPAFRRLVLE
+708 FEPTFRRLVLE

-727 IDELTPAVIISSE
+727 IDELTPATVISSE
-740 FSVQNA
+740 FSVKKAQ
-746 NELTTNFSSFIQA
+746 ELTTNFKTFIEA
-759 NKNEIDALSIIY
+759 NKDEIDALSIIY
-771 NKQYKERH
+771 NQQYKERH
-779 LTYEKIEEL
+779 LTYEKIEDL
-788 HNKLSA
+788 HKKLASE
-794 QMPPLETVN
+794 MPPLETAN

-815 VQNVK
+815 VQSVK
-820 SPEKLL
+820 DPAKLL

-845 FSSVANSRFEL
+845 FSSVANSKFEL

-863 RGIEFTSEQQQWL
+863 RGIQFTEEQRQWL
-876 EEIKNYIIANAYMQL
+876 EEIKNYIISNAYMDL
-891 NDIQEYMGHKGGI
+891 SDIQDTLDHKGGI
-904 IRAKQV
+904 IRARQV
-910 FGAELNNI
+910 FGQELTNI
-918 LDDLSNAL
+918 LEDLSLVL